1 MLNSGKIIGILLIG
15 AGVIAGILAAVW
27 GLTNVAEGTMQITGF
42 VFLLILALP
51 FIAALVGAGIYMF
64 LRGRSEEAELAEVA
78 QERKLLNMIQTQGE
92 VRIAD
97 AAIELDA
104 SRETVKNYVYD
115 LVGKGLFSGYINW
128 DDGVLFAREA
138 RSLRET
144 GQCPNCGGE
153 LELAGK
159 GVIQC
164 PYCGSEIF
172 L

>member
-1 MLNSGKIIGILLIG
+1 MLNSGKIIGLLLIG
-15 AGVIAGILAAVW
+15 AGVIVGLLVAVW
-27 GLTNVAEGTMQITGF
+27 GMANVADGTMQVTGF

-51 FIAALVGAGIYMF
+51 FIAALIGAGIYLF
-64 LRGRSEEAELAEVA
+64 LRGRSEEAELADVA

-92 VRIAD
+92 VRISD

-104 SRETVKNYVYD
+104 SREIVKNYVYD

-128 DDGVLFAREA
+128 DDGILYAREA

-159 GVIQC
+159 GVVQC